1 MASIGRWM
9 WRHKRAIALGTA
21 GAAGA
26 YVAYKVWR
34 KKRELEELLESLG
47 LDGLLSGEGDG
58 GGGTASREARVR
70 EHFAATQ
77 READRLLLDDVLPRI
92 EQQLAGL
99 LDTDAYKQ
107 QMKAEGRMKDPAAWN
122 ELMVLTVARS
132 LATQYALALIV
143 LHLRIKL
150 NIVSRHYLL
159 EVAETERG
167 EERLNRL
174 SDLTKRRFLSMEHLL
189 SDGLQPL
196 VLAVVD
202 VVRAQLPA
210 VTSLQRLTEKLTSE
224 QALDLLMPARSALE
238 ESLRRSAGAGGVDD
252 GQSGAV
258 AAANGTPLA
267 RGGSNGTACANGHSS
282 EHPKSTQS
290 SGGQSS
296 GQRSGGSCGNM
307 LGTYLLNEL
316 QSHGAVAQGD
326 QLHDL
331 LGEVSEVLRSPAFT
345 LTLCDLLHAAFDT
358 LSTELAVAI
367 QRESGAPDSDPAG
380 GRLPLA
386 KLFAQLHR
394 CSQSTLSQPS
404 AFTEALLV
412 TPALEELCWMAY
424 SGEVGEAR

>member
-143 LHLRIKL
+143 LH
-150 NIVSRHYLL
+150 
-159 EVAETERG
+159 
-167 EERLNRL
+167 
-174 SDLTKRRFLSMEHLL
+174 
-189 SDGLQPL
+189 
-196 VLAVVD
+196 
-202 VVRAQLPA
+202 
-210 VTSLQRLTEKLTSE
+210 
-224 QALDLLMPARSALE
+224 
-238 ESLRRSAGAGGVDD
+238 
-252 GQSGAV
+252 
-258 AAANGTPLA
+258 
-267 RGGSNGTACANGHSS
+267 
-282 EHPKSTQS
+282 
-290 SGGQSS
+290 
-296 GQRSGGSCGNM
+296 
-307 LGTYLLNEL
+307 
-316 QSHGAVAQGD
+316 
-326 QLHDL
+326 
-331 LGEVSEVLRSPAFT
+331 
-345 LTLCDLLHAAFDT
+345 
-358 LSTELAVAI
+358 
-367 QRESGAPDSDPAG
+367 
-380 GRLPLA
+380 
-386 KLFAQLHR
+386 
-394 CSQSTLSQPS
+394 
-404 AFTEALLV
+404 
-412 TPALEELCWMAY
+412 
-424 SGEVGEAR
+424 